1 MDYIYYEGG
10 PDVFAEEGKMLMVT
24 DLLRNTMYRVSV
36 VDFYIDENMT
46 GYVFFDGQEM
56 FAQTNIESYD
66 VLERL
71 FYSQFSVE

>member
-71 FYSQFSVE
+71 FYSQFSIE

>member
-24 DLLRNTMYRVSV
+24 DLLRGTMYRVSV

-56 FAQTNIESYD
+56 LAQTNIESYD

-71 FYSQFSVE
+71 FYSQFSIE

>member
-24 DLLRNTMYRVSV
+24 DLLRGTMYRVSV

-71 FYSQFSVE
+71 FYSQFSIQ

>member
-10 PDVFAEEGKMLMVT
+10 PDVFAEEGEMLMVT

>member
-46 GYVFFDGQEM
+46 GYVFFGGEEM
-56 FAQTNIESYD
+56 FPQTNI
-66 VLERL
+66 
-71 FYSQFSVE
+71 